1 LLVLWVVKEILNP
14 MTVLIVEESLL
25 ISGRIRNLLL
35 ETGNASNIYQTA
47 EHTKAVTL
55 FEEVKPQVVLLDMCM
70 PGATAIDLLQDI
82 KKAATETAI
91 VVLVNCEDYQKQL
104 KCTTIG
110 VDFIL
115 DKYHEFEKLPE
126 IMDSIVRKGN
136 FKPSN
141 EKPKHYTKLA

>member
-1 LLVLWVVKEILNP
+1 

-25 ISGRIRNLLL
+25 IGGRIRNILL
-35 ETGNASNIYQTA
+35 ETGNASDIYQSVEHNKA
-47 EHTKAVTL
+47 ETL
-55 FEEVKPQVVLLDMCM
+55 FEEMKPQVVLLDMCL
-70 PGATAIDLLQDI
+70 PGPNSIDLLQNI
-82 KKAATETAI
+82 KKTDINTTI

-104 KCTTIG
+104 KCNSIG

-126 IMDSIVRKGN
+126 IMDIIVRKGN

-141 EKPKHYTKLA
+141 EKPKHYSKLA